1 MNLAGNFLMTN
12 ATDCRTLR
20 GVLRLSIEGLKDEA
34 QEAAVIAKQQL
45 VVQSP
50 GSANLTC
57 VAICKAATKGYF
69 LHLTVMLRQTSSIS

>member
-1 MNLAGNFLMTN
+1 MTN
-12 ATDCRTLR
+12 AKHCRTLR
-20 GVLRLSIEGLKDEA
+20 GVLRSSIERLWDEV

-57 VAICKAATKGYF
+57 AAICKAATKGYF
-69 LHLTVMLRQTSSIS
+69 SNLTLCLDRLSQFREHCMYTY